1 MTNRNEELLQ
11 LENISIKDIGNLSIV
26 ELLMLQKLLRHG
38 RPIVRHNL
46 FNEISHFL
54 RTEQKKVV
62 NQINLN
68 DLPEDAQK
76 FYRFLKSKKKFSSSS
91 FYYSLDNLESK
102 GLVKFNYDSK
112 DKVASVE
119 ATEYTRILNTTV
131 LKHIV
136 KFGLL
141 EFEQNKTLPRTIQEA
156 VESVQSK
163 KFSTMLYVWFGD
175 VLDVEFAKT
184 MSMITNNLF
193 ILSTKEVYENVTKF
207 GLENT
212 QYSSLFDETIRESD
226 NFFDAV
232 IIPFDHKN
240 DNLYGISRENILKE
254 AVRITKNNG
263 FVILYGYIP
272 IPAIN
277 HGILNVF
284 TKWVKDIYKD
294 LSFFTEEEL
303 RKKLISAGVR
313 ETKVFV
319 HQGLL
324 FGIGNK

>member
-1 MTNRNEELLQ
+1 MTNRNKELLQ

-38 RPIVRHNL
+38 KPIVRHNL

-54 RTEQKKVV
+54 RTEQKKVA

-76 FYRFLKSKKKFSSSS
+76 FYRFLKSKKQFSSSS

-102 GLVKFNYDSK
+102 GLVKFNYDDR

-119 ATEYTRILNTTV
+119 ATDYTRILNSTV

-141 EFEQNKTLPRTIQEA
+141 EFEQNKILPTIIKEA
-156 VESVQSK
+156 IESVESK
-163 KFSTMLYVWFGD
+163 KFGTMLYVWFGD
-175 VLDVEFAKT
+175 VMDVEFAKT
-184 MSMITNNLF
+184 FSMITNNLF
-193 ILSTKEVYENVTKF
+193 ILSTREVYENIAKYGFET
-207 GLENT
+207 T
-212 QYSSLFDETIRESD
+212 QYSSLFDDTIRESD

-232 IIPFDHKN
+232 IIPYDHKN
-240 DNLYGISRENILKE
+240 DNLYGISRKNILKE

-263 FVILYGYIP
+263 LVIIYGYIP
-272 IPAIN
+272 IPEID

-294 LSFFTEEEL
+294 LSFYTEEEF
-303 RKKLISAGVR
+303 KS
-313 ETKVFV
+313 
-319 HQGLL
+319 
-324 FGIGNK
+324 